1 MKTDQHVSQ
10 IGSNL
15 SYSANAHELF
25 RIAAEASEDSAGVLS
40 DVRAAL
46 LDLASTYPL
55 PAMPPDAEKE
65 VRSAAQMVITG
76 VMTNAGAPGTLT
88 KHR

>member
-10 IGSNL
+10 MGADLAIQL
-15 SYSANAHELF
+15 MLMTVF
-25 RIAAEASEDSAGVLS
+25 RIIAESSENAGDFLS

-55 PAMPPDAEKE
+55 PAMPPEAQEE
-65 VRSAAQMVITG
+65 VRNAAQTVITG
-76 VMTNAGAPGTLT
+76 VMTNAGAPET
-88 KHR
+88 H